1 VVDHLT
7 RVTVQGD
14 SARAR
19 ALGAALADLGFA
31 VRAGARGLVA
41 ESAVVEGQHVKTY
54 LRGRGFAD
62 REFQVYVEYA
72 RRWGTL

>member
-7 RVTVQGD
+7 RVTVGGD
-14 SARAR
+14 PARAR
-19 ALGAALADLGFA
+19 ALGVALADLGFS
-31 VRAGARGLVA
+31 VREGARGLVA
-41 ESAVVEGQHVKTY
+41 ESVVVEGQHVKAY